1 MRPHAVLVA
10 AAIAGALLAASPAL
24 AGGTASAVLKDAS
37 GNEVGRATLT
47 STPSGALL
55 NLTLTAAPPGVHA
68 LHIHAVGKCEPPK
81 FESAGPHFN
90 PDQTKHGIMNPEGPH
105 AGDLPNLHVPADGK
119 LEVEFLDPVVT
130 LSAGSGAARRR
141 RRLHRHSCRRR
152 RLHDRPRRQ
161 RRRPH
166 RLRRHHLAL
175 EGGRSGKLH
184 ASPCKGEVG
193 PHCEPGGG
201 HRATAFDPL
210 PGPPPFRGRE
220 FASIAPAPPLAL

>member
-130 LSAGSGAARRR
+130 LRQEAA
-141 RRLHRHSCRRR
+141 L
-152 RLHDRPRRQ
+152 LD
-161 RRRPH
+161 
-166 RLRRHHLAL
+166 AD
-175 EGGRSGKLH
+175 G
-184 ASPCKGEVG
+184 
-193 PHCEPGGG
+193 
-201 HRATAFDPL
+201 
-210 PGPPPFRGRE
+210 
-220 FASIAPAPPLAL
+220 ASIVIHAGADDYTTDPAGNAGDRIACGVITSP